1 MINIAHHSILN
12 FYLVSW
18 LVKRKLVRVVKS
30 IRKTNLKCAKA
41 VVLEAR

>member
-1 MINIAHHSILN
+1 MAC
-12 FYLVSW
+12 
-18 LVKRKLVRVVKS
+18 KKKARQGVKS